1 MSPSPVHHSP
11 GRGIFLLENDEVE
24 TPDLESAESSS
35 LQGKSYLRHSRPL
48 SQSSPETSNNSPGYP
63 DSWRQQLDFLT
74 DLSSIDD
81 SFSSL
86 RLVSPDQFHPSMMT
100 LRDGIALTRSKPN
113 RNWDVLLVGGYHTL
127 LSQFAQLARIFGT
140 LLERGL
146 PVAVIEPDAILMGTD
161 GQFSILSGR
170 LLSREELDLNLQASR
185 IAPEILLANYEAEI
199 EESQIVYAL
208 AVLLHE
214 CVVGSP
220 PWAGRDATEVAD
232 RLLSGNSLLETA
244 EISMDPP
251 GLKGLLRDAL
261 SLDPNKRPSTLR
273 GFAKMLEAVRDGERP
288 RSRGRT
294 QGGGSS
300 SSANMRIGLFAGL
313 IVLMTLLGRFLG
325 MGGDQLE
332 SGTDLQKGMLIRP
345 LPVHG
350 EEQPLADHAVSWFQR
365 FEQRAK
371 DGFQDPRHQLQFAWV
386 CLRAGEYERARQSAQ
401 RAAKALPE
409 SPEPWVILGIAALE
423 KGDSAGRIEIE
434 NGLQHKAQGV
444 SGLWSKV
451 AGHLYLLQN
460 RSALELL
467 NILSVETPTDP
478 NVWFHRS
485 LCELRTGQIPSARS
499 SIARYMELNPLEG
512 WGDWLNAEIAFAEG
526 RLRSTE
532 LILEAAQLRL
542 NQDRSLAIRT
552 SSLWQRLGREK
563 TAHEWRKRSM
573 DPAKTWL
580 GLEWRHGG
588 RLVMPNRSVLFLGP
602 PSPPEN
608 SQNNPE

>member
-1 MSPSPVHHSP
+1 MVN
-11 GRGIFLLENDEVE
+11 GDGVE
-24 TPDLESAESSS
+24 TPDMASTTPSVDDAGDSSQKEEAQLRQFRSPSQPTVGLSGGS
-35 LQGKSYLRHSRPL
+35 LR
-48 SQSSPETSNNSPGYP
+48 
-63 DSWRQQLDFLT
+63 WRQQLDSLT
-74 DLSSIDD
+74 HLSSLDD
-81 SFSSL
+81 SSFGL
-86 RLVSPDQFHPSMMT
+86 RLVAHDQFHPSMMT
-100 LRDGIALTRSKPN
+100 LRDGISLTRLKPN

-127 LSQFAQLARIFGT
+127 LSQFAHLARIFGA

-146 PVAVIEPDAILMGTD
+146 PVAVIEPDAILMGSD
-161 GQFSILSGR
+161 GQFSILSSR
-170 LLSREELDLNLQASR
+170 LLSREDLDLDLHASR

-232 RLLSGNSLLETA
+232 RLLSGSSVLETS
-244 EISMDPP
+244 EISMNPP

-294 QGGGSS
+294 HGSGVS
-300 SSANMRIGLFAGL
+300 PAGNLRIGLFAGL
-313 IVLMTLLGRFLG
+313 IILATVLGRFLG
-325 MGGDQLE
+325 TDSDQFE

-350 EEQPLADHAVSWFQR
+350 EEQPLADHAIRWFQR
-365 FEQRAK
+365 FDQKERE
-371 DGFQDPRHQLQFAWV
+371 GFSDPRHQLDFAWV
-386 CLRAGEYERARQSAQ
+386 CLRAGEYDRARQSAHK
-401 RAAKALPE
+401 AARELPE

-434 NGLQHKAQGV
+434 NGLRHSAMDV
-444 SGLWSKV
+444 SGLWSRV

-460 RSALELL
+460 RKAHELL
-467 NILSVETPTDP
+467 NILSVETPNDP
-478 NVWFHRS
+478 SVWFHRA
-485 LCELRTGQIPSARS
+485 LCELRTGQVDSARS
-499 SIARYMELNPLEG
+499 SIARFMELNPLDG

-532 LILEAAQLRL
+532 LILESAQVRL

-552 SSLWQRLGREK
+552 SSLWNRLGRAK
-563 TAHEWRKRSM
+563 TAHEWQKRSM
-573 DPAKTWL
+573 DRDNSWA
-580 GLEWRHGG
+580 GLEWRNGG
-588 RLVMPNRSVLFLGP
+588 RLVMPQRSVLFLGP
-602 PSPPEN
+602 PAPPEKIEN
-608 SQNNPE
+608 SPE